1 MSVLFTVV
9 GVLAFSPLLF
19 LLALFIYAAASG
31 GSRTVIL
38 GDLPEGLTVG
48 DVANTE
54 GVAGTAPAGELL
66 RQLLGARRSEL
77 PVLDTEGRIV
87 GRSPRSRSGADRN
100 RCNMLKTGSPASIGT
115 TDGFKRGLSVWYR
128 MSRNPRR
135 RTVLKGL
142 GSIGV
147 AGALAGCGG
156 DGGDSGDGSG
166 DGSDGGDGGDGGGS
180 DGGDGGDGGSENI
193 NVGMV
198 YATGGL
204 GDQSFND
211 MAHVGIQEAEAE
223 FGVTYQNAEPD
234 APGDVGELQRRFA
247 RSSSPN
253 FELICCI
260 GFVQAT
266 DLKTNAQEF
275 PDQDWTI
282 VDSVVKDDDGNLIDN
297 VANYV
302 FREHEGSFQV
312 GVLAGMLTGMDYSHG
327 GGTTNPD
334 ESMVG
339 FVGGQEIPLIEKFE
353 AGYAAGVD
361 HADAEIQF
369 ESAYA
374 GDWNDPA
381 TGQEIATSMY
391 DDGADVVY
399 HAAGGTGAGV
409 FEAAQAEGRY
419 AIGVDNDQS
428 VSASEFS
435 DVIVASMIKRV
446 NRAVFESV
454 SGVIDGNFRGGQV
467 NDLGLAEDGV
477 GAVIG
482 QDFEGELPGDIT
494 SELETTRQGI
504 IDGDI
509 DVPTTMDDV

>member
-1 MSVLFTVV
+1 M
-9 GVLAFSPLLF
+9 
-19 LLALFIYAAASG
+19 
-31 GSRTVIL
+31 
-38 GDLPEGLTVG
+38 
-48 DVANTE
+48 
-54 GVAGTAPAGELL
+54 
-66 RQLLGARRSEL
+66 
-77 PVLDTEGRIV
+77 
-87 GRSPRSRSGADRN
+87 
-100 RCNMLKTGSPASIGT
+100 
-115 TDGFKRGLSVWYR
+115 
-128 MSRNPRR
+128 
-135 RTVLKGL
+135 
-142 GSIGV
+142 

-156 DGGDSGDGSG
+156 DGGG
-166 DGSDGGDGGDGGGS
+166 GGDGGDGGGGS
-180 DGGDGGDGGSENI
+180 DDT

-211 MAHVGIQEAEAE
+211 MAHQGIQDAEAD
-223 FGVTYQNAEPD
+223 FGVGFQNAEPD

-247 RSSSPN
+247 RSSDPN

-266 DLKTNAQEF
+266 DLLENAREF
-275 PDQDWTI
+275 PDQNWTI
-282 VDSVVKDDDGNLIDN
+282 VDAVVEDDDGNLLEN

-312 GVLAGMLTGMDYSHG
+312 GVLAGMLTGMDYTRG
-327 GGTTNPD
+327 GGETNPD
-334 ESMVG
+334 ESVIG
-339 FVGGQEIPLIEKFE
+339 FVGGQEIPLIERFE
-353 AGYAAGVD
+353 AGYAAGAQHVD
-361 HADAEIQF
+361 ADVQF

-428 VSASEFS
+428 VSAAEFS

-446 NRAVFESV
+446 NRAVYQSV
-454 SGVIDGNFRGGQV
+454 EGVLDDSFRGGAV

-504 IDGDI
+504 VDGDI
-509 DVPTTMDDV
+509 EVPTTMDGV

>member
-1 MSVLFTVV
+1 MSH
-9 GVLAFSPLLF
+9 
-19 LLALFIYAAASG
+19 
-31 GSRTVIL
+31 
-38 GDLPEGLTVG
+38 
-48 DVANTE
+48 
-54 GVAGTAPAGELL
+54 
-66 RQLLGARRSEL
+66 
-77 PVLDTEGRIV
+77 
-87 GRSPRSRSGADRN
+87 
-100 RCNMLKTGSPASIGT
+100 
-115 TDGFKRGLSVWYR
+115 
-128 MSRNPRR
+128 NPRR

-156 DGGDSGDGSG
+156 DGGDG
-166 DGSDGGDGGDGGGS
+166 GSDGGDGDGGGS
-180 DGGDGGDGGSENI
+180 DGGDGGSENI

-211 MAHVGIQEAEAE
+211 MAHRGVQEAESE
-223 FGVTYQNAEPD
+223 FAVTYQNAEPD

-247 RSSSPN
+247 RSSNPD
-253 FELICCI
+253 FALICCI

-266 DLKTNAQEF
+266 DLLENAQEF
-275 PDQDWTI
+275 PDQNWTI
-282 VDSVVKDDDGNLIDN
+282 VDAVVKDDDGNLIDN

-312 GVLAGMLTGMDYSHG
+312 GVLAGMLTGMDYSQG
-327 GGTTNPD
+327 GGSTNPD
-334 ESMVG
+334 EKVVG
-339 FVGGQEIPLIEKFE
+339 FVGGKEIPLIERFE
-353 AGYAAGVD
+353 AGYAAGVQ

-409 FEAAQAEGRY
+409 FEAAQSEGRY

-428 VSASEFS
+428 VSAAEFS

-454 SGVIDGNFRGGQV
+454 NGVVEGNFRGGQV

-477 GAVIG
+477 GVVIG
-482 QDFEGELPGDIT
+482 QDFEGKLPGDIT
-494 SELETTRQGI
+494 SELESTRQGI
-504 IDGDI
+504 VDGDI
-509 DVPTTMDDV
+509 EVPTTMDDV